1 MDYIKYIR
9 KMVGNNYV
17 ILVAAGALVLD
28 KNNRLLL
35 HKRSD
40 NGYWGLP
47 GGFMEL
53 GASAEE
59 TARRE
64 IYEET
69 GIILGEMELFNVY
82 SGNSRQQILENGH
95 KFYDVIILFKCE
107 DFKGEITLNNE
118 SLDVKFFT
126 LDSLPDRLFPSQK
139 DIFEDLLSKIHK
151 I

>member
-9 KMVGNNYV
+9 NMVGNNYV

-28 KNNRLLL
+28 EHNRLLL

-40 NGYWGLP
+40 NEYWGVP

-53 GASAEE
+53 GESAEE

-64 IYEET
+64 LYEET

-82 SGNSRQQILENGH
+82 SGNGRKQILENGH
-95 KFYDVIILFKCE
+95 KFYDVIILFKCK
-107 DFKGEITLNNE
+107 DFKGDITLNNE
-118 SLDVKFFT
+118 SLDVKFFS

-139 DIFEDLLSKIHK
+139 DLFEDLLSKIHK
-151 I
+151 L